1 MNSKINSQKEREKD
15 MCETM
20 SKANLIENIECIKKL
35 IEIDDM
41 RATVKIWKRNKINNY
56 LVRKHQNYLSSKM

>member
-35 IEIDDM
+35 IKIDDM